1 MIFRGLFIILLFM
14 CLSSTAQSQI
24 NLQNYTPSIMLLE
37 DQWEFKNFH
46 NFYTQ
51 TKQFGPGG
59 GKILTGDGRES
70 YYTMINQFLYGL
82 SDRVSIG
89 ADVWIKSVNLEKR
102 PSANWTAVTGIGPKI
117 KWSPTGIPGFSMQ
130 STLLFPAADDLEG
143 RNDNDRA
150 FLESDRTLWINQL
163 FYDKIVAPDFQIFAQ
178 LSIWY
183 SFVRNS
189 GRSNNFAQTP
199 MSIFLN
205 YLPTNRFTVYVTTE
219 YWPVHY
225 NTNQQK
231 AEPFQAYFIQAGVG
245 TKYQI
250 IPGRLEGELLYT
262 NFVLGSIAQG
272 AGETFN
278 VGLRVIR

>member
-1 MIFRGLFIILLFM
+1 MTLRGLFIITIFV
-14 CLSSTAQSQI
+14 CLRPAAQSQI
-24 NLQNYTPSIMLLE
+24 SLQNYTPSIMLLD

-51 TKQFGPGG
+51 TKQFGSGG
-59 GKILTGDGRES
+59 GKVLTGNGRES

-82 SDRVSIG
+82 SDRVSVG

-117 KWSPTGIPGFSMQ
+117 KWSPTGVPGFSVQ

-163 FYDKIVAPDFQIFAQ
+163 FYDKIVAPDFQVFAQ

-199 MSIFLN
+199 MSVFLN
-205 YLPTNRFTVYVTTE
+205 YLPTKRFTVYATTE

-225 NTNQQK
+225 NTNLQK
-231 AEPFQAYFIQAGVG
+231 AEAFKAYFIQAGIG

-250 IPGRLEGELLYT
+250 IPGLLEGEFLYT
-262 NFVLGSIAQG
+262 NFILGSISQG

-278 VGLRVIR
+278 VGLRMIK